1 MQLFWEAQARCV
13 QSVACIKIRT
23 LRHPLNCCALLAH
36 DTCALLTNCLLV
48 STMQNCILTSA
59 ISRDRGM
66 RVPWQSFGDRSSGNM
81 LDSILTL
88 VKQFPLVSALMN
100 IDPRP
105 ALLGRPIEALLAW
118 PIAHTSCSVRRFYL
132 FVARTRPRAGSH
144 ARCHVLLVLAVVLQ
158 RANRDSECGR
168 GLSFQSS
175 SCVTQTPLRYASA
188 CIVCTR
194 VRSAWRHRLP
204 FKTSQCR

>member
-13 QSVACIKIRT
+13 ESVACIKIRT

-59 ISRDRGM
+59 ISRDPGM
-66 RVPWQSFGDRSSGNM
+66 RVPLQSFGDRSSGNM

-100 IDPRP
+100 IDPRSP
-105 ALLGRPIEALLAW
+105 LLGRPIEALLAW
-118 PIAHTSCSVRRFYL
+118 PIAHTSCSVRGCISLLLAQDPERALTHAAMYCL
-132 FVARTRPRAGSH
+132 SSPWCSNARTGIPSVVGAFRSSHLPVSPRH
-144 ARCHVLLVLAVVLQ
+144 C
-158 RANRDSECGR
+158 
-168 GLSFQSS
+168 
-175 SCVTQTPLRYASA
+175 
-188 CIVCTR
+188 
-194 VRSAWRHRLP
+194 
-204 FKTSQCR
+204 